1 MTDPDENE
9 KLLKSLRLEAAAY
22 MNLEHPNLVRMFD
35 FRDEAV
41 EVKSDGSEVPI
52 AYMVLELVEGGDLH
66 YWIA

>member
-1 MTDPDENE
+1 LTDPDENE